1 MSDAKNRF
9 QVLPSRMTLM
19 QMKQR
24 LVGAK
29 KGHSLLKKKS
39 DALTIKFR
47 GILKDIK
54 EQKEGMS
61 DMFRKAYFSLA
72 EARYNAGDIS
82 YAVIESVKSA
92 ATKVKMRSDN
102 IAGVTLP
109 VFEEMAEGEEGMTS
123 IITRGGEQ
131 IQNCKEI
138 FGTALSSLIKLASL
152 QTSFVTLDQAIKV
165 TNRRVNAL
173 DKVIQPKITNT
184 ISYIVAE
191 LDELEREEFF
201 RLKKIR
207 KNKQKI
213 AERKAKEAKKKAE
226 LMEKQGIKQQPINN
240 GPVKSVLDDFAGGGD
255 DEIVV

>member
-1 MSDAKNRF
+1 MSDAKNRL
-9 QVLPSRMTLM
+9 QVLPSRMTL
-19 QMKQR
+19 QNMKIR
-24 LVGAK
+24 LQGAK

-39 DALTIKFR
+39 DALNIKFR
-47 GILKDIK
+47 SILKDIK

-92 ATKVKMRSDN
+92 ATKVKMRAEN

-109 VFEEMAEGEEGMTS
+109 VFHPDDGAQSEEGMTS
-123 IITRGGEQ
+123 IISRGGEQ
-131 IQNCKEI
+131 IQNCKSI
-138 FGTALSSLIKLASL
+138 FTEALKNLIKLASL
-152 QTSFVTLDQAIKV
+152 QTSFVTLDQAIKI

-173 DKVIQPKITNT
+173 EKVIQPKIQNT
-184 ISYIVAE
+184 ISYIISE

-207 KNKQKI
+207 NKKIKDAQKKQKI
-213 AERKAKEAKKKAE
+213 AEAKKEEQAKSATKPAAAVIETKNVFDDAAE
-226 LMEKQGIKQQPINN
+226 
-240 GPVKSVLDDFAGGGD
+240 
-255 DEIVV
+255 DEDVVV

>member
-1 MSDAKNRF
+1 MSDAKNRL
-9 QVLPSRMTLM
+9 QILPSRMSL
-19 QMKQR
+19 QNMKVR

-39 DALTIKFR
+39 DALNIKFR
-47 GILKDIK
+47 SILKDIK

-61 DMFRKAYFSLA
+61 NMFRKAFFSLA
-72 EARYNAGDIS
+72 EARFNAGDIS

-92 ATKVKMRSDN
+92 ATKVKMRADN

-109 VFEEMAEGEEGMTS
+109 VFQSDDSGNNEEGMTS
-123 IITRGGEQ
+123 MISRGGEQ
-131 IQNCKEI
+131 IQNCKAV
-138 FGTALSSLIKLASL
+138 FTDTLHNLIKLASL

-173 DKVIQPKITNT
+173 EKVVVPKIQNT
-184 ISYIVAE
+184 ISYIISE

-207 KNKQKI
+207 NKKLKDAARRQKI
-213 AERKAKEAKKKAE
+213 AEENKKNKPVS
-226 LMEKQGIKQQPINN
+226 QQVEQPTRN
-240 GPVKSVLDDFAGGGD
+240 VLDEFSGGGD

>member
-1 MSDAKNRF
+1 MSDAKNRL
-9 QVLPSRMTLM
+9 QVLPSRMTL
-19 QMKQR
+19 QNMKIR
-24 LVGAK
+24 LQGAK

-39 DALTIKFR
+39 DALNIKFR
-47 GILKDIK
+47 SILKDIK

-92 ATKVKMRSDN
+92 ATKVKMRAEN

-109 VFEEMAEGEEGMTS
+109 VFHPDDSAQSEEGMTS
-123 IITRGGEQ
+123 IISRGGEQ
-131 IQNCKEI
+131 IQNCKSI
-138 FGTALSSLIKLASL
+138 FTEALKNLIKLASL
-152 QTSFVTLDQAIKV
+152 QTSFVTLDQAIKI

-173 DKVIQPKITNT
+173 EKVIQPKIQNT
-184 ISYIVAE
+184 ISYIISE

-207 KNKQKI
+207 NKKLKDAQKKQKI
-213 AERKAKEAKKKAE
+213 ADAKKIE
-226 LMEKQGIKQQPINN
+226 EQQKSTKPAAA
-240 GPVKSVLDDFAGGGD
+240 VVESKSVFEAEDDD
-255 DEIVV
+255 VVV